1 MLCYLSCDLFFK
13 GETAKCTELPIVFC
27 VLYLL
32 RCADSLMELRKE
44 SIMKKIRLIALFLV
58 LSLIFPFLP
67 PIAYAVD
74 TPAFELGDI
83 HVSGDN
89 AFCIYRSNDYTYC
102 AHINTSSTSG
112 SFAINYTNN
121 PDVIYEYTFAT
132 DLANMAVDSTGFW
145 NAVLSECFSSSAQW
159 SERSLS
165 GSISVSTPSD
175 GVAQPYAVDPYGT
188 QLTQKLQNIVGVA
201 PYTGS
206 IVATAYKGSLIFH
219 VYQDLT
225 YYASVANLFQLA
237 QSMSV
242 ASFITGVLAVT
253 LDWGDFDT
261 STLLSIL
268 SLGFAAGGMTIGA
281 GMTVKVY
288 SVSAKWERYVKR
300 RDSSSWLT
308 EAKQYTLSCY
318 AYVNPNTGF
327 CEIDTGSFSEA
338 YAPSQAQYNDTAA
351 LLEEGYQYY
360 LTLQ

>member
-1 MLCYLSCDLFFK
+1 
-13 GETAKCTELPIVFC
+13 
-27 VLYLL
+27 
-32 RCADSLMELRKE
+32 
-44 SIMKKIRLIALFLV
+44 MKKIRLIALFLV
-58 LSLIFPFLP
+58 LSLIFPFLT

-121 PDVIYEYTFAT
+121 PDTIYEYTFVADPASMEVEST
-132 DLANMAVDSTGFW
+132 DFW

-159 SERSLS
+159 SGRSLS

-175 GVAQPYAVDPYGT
+175 GVAQPYAVDPYVS
-188 QLTQKLQNIVGVA
+188 QLTQTLQNIVGTA

-206 IVATAYKGSLIFH
+206 IVATAYKGSNIFH
-219 VYQDLT
+219 VYQNLA
-225 YYASVANLFQLA
+225 YYASLA
-237 QSMSV
+237 DSFTLAEAMSV
-242 ASFITGVLAVT
+242 ASLITGILALT
-253 LDWGDFDT
+253 LGPAAGLT
-261 STLLSIL
+261 ATLLSII
-268 SLGFAAGGMTIGA
+268 SIGFGA
-281 GMTVKVY
+281 GSMLVPAGTTIKAYNVF
-288 SVSAKWERYVKR
+288 AKWERYVKR
-300 RDSSSWLT
+300 KDSSSWLT
-308 EAKQYTLSCY
+308 EAKQYTLSYY

-351 LLEEGYQYY
+351 LLEEGYQNY
-360 LTLQ
+360 LSLQ